1 MQITNTQTCQYKA
14 NSILLIEEDFSH
26 DSPFKK
32 SLTESGYRVCE
43 CLSSANNVIEKIKQL
58 KPELLLLNI
67 TQPDQK
73 TLHDL
78 ALINQLSPLTVIIF
92 AKKDC
97 PTSMQASIK
106 AGVSSYVVNEIQ
118 PHRLTS
124 IISVAKQ
131 RFVEYQM
138 LRSELEQT
146 KTQLLTRKLVERA
159 KGLIMQQK
167 NISEQEAYANLRKM
181 AMDNSQSLAAVS
193 QNVIKV
199 CELLTVNHK
208 H

>member
-1 MQITNTQTCQYKA
+1 MQTLNTQTSQYKA
-14 NSILLIEEDFSH
+14 NSILLIEEDLNAHSLFKESLINNGFS
-26 DSPFKK
+26 
-32 SLTESGYRVCE
+32 VCE
-43 CLSSANNVIEKIKQL
+43 CLTSAENIIAKIKQH

-67 TQPDQK
+67 TQPDQN
-73 TLHDL
+73 TLHEL

-97 PTSMQASIK
+97 PISMQASIK

-118 PHRLTS
+118 PHRLQS

-131 RFVEYQM
+131 RFVEYQV

-167 NISEQEAYANLRKM
+167 RISEQEAYANLRKM
-181 AMDNSQSLAAVS
+181 AMDNSQPLAVVA

-199 CELLTVNHK
+199 CELLTLSHK